1 MRKERERLKH
11 VAEAAFLR
19 RQIDAARGI
28 EKHGGTDRDSA
39 ASRLQQTRYAVEQRR
54 FARARGA
61 KKNSESR
68 RNFEGNVEEETARAV
83 VRALEP
89 HLRAEGFRCYHEA
102 HGIHIRRRT
111 RRFMP
116 YTNESTAKERTSSSR
131 ASRFASA

>member
-19 RQIDAARGI
+19 RQIDAARG
-28 EKHGGTDRDSA
+28 
-39 ASRLQQTRYAVEQRR
+39 LQQTRYAVEPRG

-89 HLRAEGFRCYHEA
+89 HLRAEGFRCHREA

-116 YTNESTAKERTSSSR
+116 
-131 ASRFASA
+131 